1 MDETLYQ
8 YLVSRPEISS
18 LVDDR
23 VHPDFIPQEDRQEQE
38 LFLPA
43 IVYRLESAQ
52 NSGDLDG
59 NDGMVMATYSLI
71 AVGRTR
77 AESHRLRDA
86 VRVAMGGFVDDI
98 GTHSNSRVWIEG
110 PLSDGDD
117 IEVSPD
123 QDERRRFINTQTFQI
138 TYYVDASA
146 NNVLL

>member
-1 MDETLYQ
+1 MNETLFQ
-8 YLVSRPEISS
+8 YLTTRPEITS
-18 LVDDR
+18 LAADHVY
-23 VHPDFIPQEDRQEQE
+23 PDYIPQEDSENDDN
-38 LFLPA
+38 FLPA
-43 IVYRLESAQ
+43 IVYRLDSAQ
-52 NSGDLDG
+52 HSGDLDG